1 MNINSVA
8 RQEETTTRA
17 AIEQA
22 VISALARAVRLQP
35 EKILPESRLEEDLG
49 LDSMALIHVNI
60 GIEEQL
66 GIALSTC
73 DTRGQELDTVQAL
86 VDFVERA
93 VHQIRKEAP
102 SC

>member
-1 MNINSVA
+1 MNSNSVTL
-8 RQEETTTRA
+8 QDETPTRA
-17 AIEQA
+17 EVEQA
-22 VISALARAVRLQP
+22 VIWAVTRAVRLPP
-35 EKILPESRLEEDLG
+35 EQIHLGSRLEEDLG

-66 GIALSTC
+66 GSALSIC
-73 DTRGQELDTVQAL
+73 DAPEQPLETVQAL

-93 VHQIRKEAP
+93 VHQTRQEAP

>member
-8 RQEETTTRA
+8 RQEETATRA
-17 AIEQA
+17 AIERA

-35 EKILPESRLEEDLG
+35 EKIVPGSRLEEDLG

-66 GIALSTC
+66 GIALSIC
-73 DTRGQELDTVQAL
+73 EAPEEELKTVQAL
-86 VDFVERA
+86 VDFVVR
-93 VHQIRKEAP
+93 VLDQTRQEAP

>member
-1 MNINSVA
+1 MNINSVG
-8 RQEETTTRA
+8 RQEGTPTRE

-73 DTRGQELDTVQAL
+73 DTRDLELETVQAL
-86 VDFVERA
+86 VDFVEGA
-93 VHQIRKEAP
+93 VHQIRQEAP

>member
-1 MNINSVA
+1 MNTNSIA
-8 RQEETTTRA
+8 RQKKTPARA
-17 AIEQA
+17 AVEQA
-22 VISALARAVRLQP
+22 VISAVARAVRSPAEQ
-35 EKILPESRLEEDLG
+35 ILPGSRLEEDLG

-86 VDFVERA
+86 VDFVEGA
-93 VHQIRKEAP
+93 VHQIRQEAP